1 MINLLKR
8 KLDAV
13 DNLKNFTREIMLL
26 SAKTDDKKISSMI
39 AVRQKDID
47 DINLIDVEIDEY
59 LKFNKDSY
67 IETDDIK
74 TIKTNIRESVK
85 EIISMD
91 KEIRKNI
98 NVELKEVK
106 DKLNQPQQKSRLI
119 NMRI

>member
-8 KLDAV
+8 KIDAV